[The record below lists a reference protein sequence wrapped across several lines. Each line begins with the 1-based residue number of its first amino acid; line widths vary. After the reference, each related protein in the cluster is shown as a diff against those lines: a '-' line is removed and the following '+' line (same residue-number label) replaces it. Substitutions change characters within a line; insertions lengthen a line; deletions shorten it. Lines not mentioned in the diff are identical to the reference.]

1 MRIGL
6 VAPPWLPVP
15 PPAYG
20 GTETVLDTLVRGLK
34 AAGHEPVLFTVGSS
48 TVPVEI
54 RWLYADAMREQMNWT
69 APELRH
75 VLEAYESLRDC
86 DVIHDHTTAG
96 PIIAE
101 RNATVPVAV
110 TSHNRFNEFTN
121 PIFAAAPSVAKV
133 AISRSHASYAEGF
146 PITRVIHHGVDPDR
160 FPVGNGDGDYF
171 LFLGRVN
178 PDKGIDRAIALAKAA
193 GVRLKIAAKM
203 GEDAEIRFFDEVV
216 KPQLDDRIEY
226 LGEVGGD
233 DKLALLGGAT
243 ALAQPHPVA
252 RAVRHGHDRSHG
264 LRHPRARVALRRRTR
279 NRQPRRST
287 GYLCADD
294 EQFLQ
299 AIANV
304 GELSRAAC
312 RASVQEH
319 FSAQR
324 MTADHL
330 ELYSSLLERPNFL
343 SRLAARR
350 NVTAPAAQV
359 ATRGVGPLVAA
370 RRLVPAVMPAPS
382 AGDHR
387 IVSG

>member
-20 GTETVLDTLVRGLK
+20 GTETVLDTLARGLK
-34 AAGHEPVLFTVGSS
+34 AAGHEPVLFTVGTS
-48 TVPVEI
+48 TVPVDI

-146 PITRVIHHGVDPDR
+146 PIARVIHHGVDPDR

-243 ALAQPHPVA
+243 ALLNPIRWPEPFGMVMIEAMACGTPVLVSPCGA
-252 RAVRHGHDRSHG
+252 APEIVTHG
-264 LRHPRARVALRRRTR
+264 L
-279 NRQPRRST
+279 N
-287 GYLCADD
+287 GFLCADN

-312 RASVQEH
+312 RASVEFD

-350 NVTAPAAQV
+350 NVTAPV
-359 ATRGVGPLVAA
+359 TRVEPAA
-370 RRLVPAVMPAPS
+370 RAL
-382 AGDHR
+382 GW
-387 IVSG
+387 G